1 MIAAPFLAAGIDLG
15 GTKIEAQV
23 FASDWH
29 VQSRRRVE
37 TPRTY
42 TELVSVMAETVAWID
57 SHAPNLPI
65 GVSSAGLI
73 NPATGLALTANLPA
87 TGHPFPAD
95 LQAATN
101 RPIRF
106 VNDCRALTLSEA
118 VFGAAKN
125 LSPAIGLI
133 LGTGLGGGVA
143 INGHLIEGPSATG
156 GEFGHFPLS
165 AVPVTKHNLPVLTCG
180 CGRTGCTETLI
191 AGPGLTRIVQTKTA
205 RTLTPPNIA
214 ALRKT
219 DPAVAECWSI
229 WLDLLTD
236 LLITLTLTVDPACIV
251 LGGGLSQIDGLLDD
265 LRPRLSAAQLSG
277 FTVPA
282 LRIAEGGDAS
292 GARGAAWAAW
302 SHANV

>member
-1 MIAAPFLAAGIDLG
+1 MIAAGIDLG

-23 FASDWH
+23 FDPDWH
-29 VQSRRRVE
+29 AQSRRRVE

-42 TELVSVMAETVAWID
+42 PELVSIMAETVAWID
-57 SHAPNLPI
+57 SQAPGLPI

-95 LQAATN
+95 LQSATG

-118 VFGAAKN
+118 VFGAAKGQ
-125 LSPAIGLI
+125 SPAIGLI
-133 LGTGLGGGVA
+133 LGTGIGGGIA
-143 INGHLIEGPSATG
+143 IDGHLIEGPSATG

-165 AVPVTKHNLPVLTCG
+165 AVPVTQHGLPVLKCG
-180 CGRTGCTETLI
+180 CGRTGCTETLL
-191 AGPGLTRIVQTKTA
+191 AGPGLTRIAQAKTG
-205 RTLTPPNIA
+205 RTLTPPQIA
-214 ALRKT
+214 ESRKT

-251 LGGGLSQIDGLLDD
+251 LGGGLSQIPGLLDD
-265 LRPRLSAAQLSG
+265 LRPRLAAAQLTG
-277 FTVPA
+277 FKVPQ

-302 SHANV
+302 SDVHV

>member
-23 FASDWH
+23 FGPDWR
-29 VQSRRRVE
+29 VQSRRRTQ

-42 TELVSVMAETVAWID
+42 PELVSVMAETVAWID
-57 SHAPNLPI
+57 AQAPRLPI

-95 LQAATN
+95 LQTAT
-101 RPIRF
+101 RRQVRF

-125 LSPAIGLI
+125 VSPAVGLI
-133 LGTGLGGGVA
+133 LGTGIGGGIA

-165 AVPVTKHNLPVLTCG
+165 AVPVTKHNLPIIACG

-191 AGPGLTRIVQTKTA
+191 AGPGLSRIVLVKTA
-205 RTLTPPNIA
+205 RTLTPPQIA
-214 ALRKT
+214 EARQT
-219 DPAVAECWSI
+219 DPAIAECWSI

-236 LLITLTLTVDPACIV
+236 LLITLTLTIDPACIV
-251 LGGGLSQIDGLLDD
+251 LGGGLSQIEGLLDD
-265 LRPRLSAAQLSG
+265 LRPRLAAAQLPG
-277 FTVPA
+277 FSVPD
-282 LRIAEGGDAS
+282 LRLAEGGDAS

-302 SHANV
+302 SDQNG